1 MNILEGIQGLIT
13 SRCLITKGAL
23 YTIFINKLHN
33 ELLLSVITAITQSP
47 RMDWHQRAQYQLIKN
62 KLMDYSSSEVYRLN
76 ERYGGGQ
83 YVTGYSSLAAEFL
96 ALINPYQPK

>member
-1 MNILEGIQGLIT
+1 MNILNGIKGLIT
-13 SRCLITKGAL
+13 SRCLITKCAL

-76 ERYGGGQ
+76 ERYGGGRMLPDTQ
-83 YVTGYSSLAAEFL
+83 
-96 ALINPYQPK
+96 ALLPNF